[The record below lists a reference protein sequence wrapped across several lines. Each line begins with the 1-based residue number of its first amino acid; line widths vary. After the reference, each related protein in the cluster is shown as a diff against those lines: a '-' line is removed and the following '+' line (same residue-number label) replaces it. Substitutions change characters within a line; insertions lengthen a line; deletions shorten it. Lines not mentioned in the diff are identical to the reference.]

1 MNDMATGSMRL
12 DRTLEALVE
21 AHWDELMPVAG
32 GGWIQV
38 EYRTGSDGLLQYL
51 KIWASMTRGRWDLVC
66 EQWTTAAWSH
76 VPGLQFSPGY
86 YSEGLGH
93 ALEVVSRHQKTFAQ
107 LAGPDQ
113 NGLLPISAP
122 QEDERR
128 AAKSWMTE
136 VLATLGSSPTEELVT
151 AWTGGKNPVPAEAE
165 APTAAA

>member
-1 MNDMATGSMRL
+1 MLDVLKATEKSFADGKILKSVADGVGVVTFNNPEKRNAMSLDM
-12 DRTLEALVE
+12 
-21 AHWDELMPVAG
+21 W
-32 GGWIQV
+32 
-38 EYRTGSDGLLQYL
+38 
-51 KIWASMTRGRWDLVC
+51 
-66 EQWTTAAWSH
+66 
-76 VPGLQFSPGY
+76 
-86 YSEGLGH
+86 EGLGH

-122 QEDERR
+122 REDERR